1 MSMAGH
7 TLAGRSWILT
17 LILTTLQKWVL
28 NLLQNERQ
36 DTPTSM
42 LVRRRRYTIHQGK
55 NAVFFFQFPWVPMNL
70 KCFII
75 YSFLRFSDAETETV
89 ETVLTAHQPSFYR
102 LHFRF
107 DCKSTIYPLIS
118 ISQVF
123 LCIFF
128 WLKYMEHHSCFYH
141 SIYMYTNKY

>member
-1 MSMAGH
+1 
-7 TLAGRSWILT
+7 
-17 LILTTLQKWVL
+17 
-28 NLLQNERQ
+28 
-36 DTPTSM
+36 
-42 LVRRRRYTIHQGK
+42 
-55 NAVFFFQFPWVPMNL
+55 MNL

-75 YSFLRFSDAETETV
+75 YSFLRFNDAETETV
-89 ETVLTAHQPSFYR
+89 ETVLTAHQPSFYQ

-107 DCKSTIYPLIS
+107 DCKSIIYPLIS

-128 WLKYMEHHSCFYH
+128 RLKYMEHHSCFYH